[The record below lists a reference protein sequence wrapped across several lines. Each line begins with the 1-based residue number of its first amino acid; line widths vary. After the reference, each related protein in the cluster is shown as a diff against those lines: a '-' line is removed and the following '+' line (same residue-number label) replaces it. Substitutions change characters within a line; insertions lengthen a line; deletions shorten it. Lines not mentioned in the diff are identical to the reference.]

1 MGEPILKPK
10 QELQWLT
17 ALPGDALPGQ
27 TPWKSVTRPDAL
39 ARLHIDRLRYFRDL
53 VVAGFRHALSP
64 DPQSRTL
71 RSERIAL
78 GIDLPELDTVPLWS
92 VRRDDGT
99 VSIPFIEY
107 LLSQI
112 CSTLDALGTDRDM
125 TPPDAAEDLRSARR
139 TLQSILERAAPDRE
153 PAVGLPRLSDVFISQ
168 TQLERLCGQDGLL
181 DLTLRRCEAILE
193 PRLAVQ
199 I

>member
-10 QELQWLT
+10 QELHWMT
-17 ALPGDALPGQ
+17 ALPGDALPAQ
-27 TPWKSVTRPDAL
+27 TPWGTVRDPG
-39 ARLHIDRLRYFRDL
+39 ARAQLQMDRLRYFRDL
-53 VVAGFRHALSP
+53 LVSGLRHALSP

-92 VRRDDGT
+92 ARRDDGT

-112 CSTLDALGTDRDM
+112 CSTLEALGAEPRAI
-125 TPPDAAEDLRSARR
+125 PPDAAEELRAARWA
-139 TLQSILERAAPDRE
+139 LESILRQAGPDRG
-153 PAVGLPRLSDVFISQ
+153 PAACLPRLSDVFISQ
-168 TQLERLCGQDGLL
+168 TLLEQLCGREGLL
-181 DLTLRRCEAILE
+181 DLTVRRCESIFGSAHALQ
-193 PRLAVQ
+193 A
-199 I
+199 